1 MDEDVFAG
9 PPTASVDFAVTV
21 FGTDLSTGIL
31 LPNGVNLGAGLAL
44 SFRVLILSVSPQS
57 FYISGDM
64 SCPSFSRCDVCACVC
79 LTLIQ

>member
-1 MDEDVFAG
+1 MDGDAFAG

-21 FGTDLSTGIL
+21 VGAELSTRIL

-57 FYISGDM
+57 FYVSGDV
-64 SCPSFSRCDVCACVC
+64 SFPSFSRCDVCACVY